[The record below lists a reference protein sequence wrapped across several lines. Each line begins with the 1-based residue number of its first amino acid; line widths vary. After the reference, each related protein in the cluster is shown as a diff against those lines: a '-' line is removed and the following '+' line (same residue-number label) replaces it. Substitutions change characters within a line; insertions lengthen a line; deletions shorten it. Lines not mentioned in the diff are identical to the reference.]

1 MRKKSI
7 LSRIGSTILADLTA
21 ISIVTTSIG
30 NVVTV
35 EAATGA
41 SLATT
46 EQIVGRA
53 ASLLGTKY
61 SFGAKGGNAYGN
73 GSIYSPWTLARQY
86 GIDCSGF
93 VWWTLNTLGY
103 STSGFGFNNPV
114 PVDTYD
120 WEHTTGT
127 TYVTRG
133 GGTSQISPEKISVST
148 SSRPYWEKT
157 NGSTIRP
164 GSIVIGENPGGI
176 DHAWIYIG
184 EFDTEAE
191 VETYVENALK
201 KYGAANAT
209 SYVTSADIK
218 KYVQRTNGNCKHWR
232 IESNGDDGVVV
243 NNGVFG
249 KANGSI
255 NISTYPIT
263 LSEATF
269 ALRKVEK
276 GTSKIV
282 GLSPIINAVNKN
294 AIYNVYD
301 NASCSGTPVGTIT
314 IGSNG
319 VGSITLPYAT
329 KYWVKEKIAPTG
341 YLISNEIYAV
351 SANST
356 STVEDEENHNGTII
370 INKRSP
376 DGDLSVANRTFEV
389 KYVDGGKTITVTG
402 KTDSTGKYTF
412 DNLPVYDI
420 GGTNTAIEFT
430 VSEILTTTE
439 QKTIIQPAAQK
450 VKLNALA
457 QQDFTTTLTFDNYK
471 YGDAILNKVFIDNDG
486 TRIANATELAN
497 LRNECSFGLINSDGV
512 YLALSSVSDG
522 VYKYRSAA
530 STTGGTSMK
539 LDANGKIRVTDLPK
553 GTYKWHEFSAPTGF
567 TLASDTSFTISNK
580 NDVSSTMRNS
590 ENTTNDVVR
599 FYKQLNIDGV
609 NLLELEN
616 LTQQEQSRV
625 AGLVAYQLYGNT
637 KFRAY
642 MLINGQKVYL
652 TGIGPAD
659 INPSINN
666 GQQSAVMGW
675 VGHNQAKVFP
685 YTFDT
690 TDDSHF
696 TTNTDNATPM
706 YAYAYPPAVYG
717 QVASAKD
724 FIGTIEIHMESP
736 VPNSAGNIIVGG
748 NVDSEAT
755 ARYNAFVARQI
766 YIEEV
771 QTANPEIG
779 AVDGISEV
787 KLSDEVIASLI
798 NDTKPVEVNV
808 IKKASDDMTTPVAGA
823 TYTAKAVN
831 DCYDQIGRVIYNA
844 GDIVE
849 TAVTDENGVASFSK
863 LKLFGINDAQA
874 SGPLSERVY
883 VNKYEI
889 TETEAPINY
898 NLSGNVFSTEEY
910 ADGLLHS
917 DYGVTNSAEPLVL
930 DFNDYEEWQT
940 RNVSA
945 HKYDNYTDSEGI
957 NKPLAGAVFVLN
969 AEEDVTKPDG
979 TTVIYHAG
987 DTIET
992 VTTDSTGTANFTTD
1006 LPVSFNYS
1014 ITEVTPPVGY
1024 ILHDNETTVFTLA
1037 WVADADEAEVVQ
1049 NYDWFNDHQSGTVS
1063 VYKVDKDNKTKYLSG
1078 AEFTLYAGE
1087 DIAVNDFVY
1096 SKDAVIDVITT
1107 ANPTAADDT
1116 ATPYVDETKG
1126 EVSFVDVP
1134 VGFKYYVKE
1143 TKAPDGYILDDNA
1156 EQTFDLAYNKS
1167 LKHIEKKLSFE
1178 DDSIEVD
1185 FAKTDVAGS
1194 ELPGATV
1201 QVLKKEKVN
1210 KAEDES
1216 QTPIIEDEW
1225 VEYDKWVSTSE
1236 VHRITAIPAGDYIFH
1251 EVAAPKGY
1259 MIATDIAFT
1268 VTDKGKVLIGGT
1280 EITAKSTDGTP
1291 LVAMADKANI
1301 VDFAKEDAY
1310 GDELPGASVQLLNE
1324 DGTVYEEWTSTE
1336 TAHRITAI
1344 PTGKYTFHEVA
1355 APKGYCVATDI
1366 AIEVLNVPDGDAY
1379 KLEVKVNGVTQTS
1392 TSTDGTPL
1400 ITMVD
1405 EATKVWFY
1413 KLDENGNNLPGAKLK
1428 IVDNLGNVVKE
1439 FTSDVEPYKLEAEL
1453 TAGLEYKLIED
1464 EAPGGY
1470 YYSGEVGFT
1479 VSLNGEIDIV
1489 NMEDTPIIVELS
1501 KKALTGEDE
1510 LPGALIQVLD
1520 ENNNVIDEWTSTDV
1534 PHIIDHTKLIA
1545 GKSYTMHEVVPA
1557 PGYNLTSD
1565 IGFDISKTDN
1575 GKVVVLMRDSETHV
1589 EISKNSKSGSY
1600 EGNADVIGARLQI
1613 IDKNG
1618 TVVEEWTTDGTVHVI
1633 TAKLISGE
1641 TYTLHEAEC
1650 PSNYTPAEDITFTV
1664 STDGSVDSVSMI
1676 DQSNDVD
1683 FAKIDEYGEEV
1694 EGATVQVLNE
1704 DGTVYEEWES
1714 TDEPHRI
1721 VGMPTGKYTMHE
1733 VYAPDGYTI
1742 ATDIDFIVATE
1753 KVDGVYK
1760 CVVKINGI
1768 NVTSKSSDGVPLIEM
1783 VDKATKVWFYKLD
1796 EEGNNLAGAK
1806 LKIVD
1811 NLGNV
1816 VKEFTSDVEPY
1827 KLEAELTAGLEYKL
1841 IEDEA
1846 PGGYYYSGEV
1856 SFTVSLNGE
1865 IDIVNMEDTPI
1876 IVELSKKA
1884 LTGEDELPGALIQVF
1899 DDEGNKID
1907 EWLSTDK
1914 PHIIDF
1920 HKLIAGKSYTM
1931 HEVVPAPGYNL
1942 ASDIDFSISK
1952 TDEGKVVV
1960 LMKDSPTHVE
1970 ISKNSDNGEYQ
1981 GSADIIG
1988 ARLQIIDKDG
1998 NVVEEWVTDGTVHT
2012 VIAKLISGETYTLH
2026 EAEAPENYQYAEDIE
2041 FTVSTDGSID
2051 TVEMFDNEKVGSVK
2065 VVKTTTENKNIEG
2078 ITFILDGT
2086 TNTGREI
2093 RREAV
2098 TDENGEAFFNNI
2110 PIGSYVVKEDP
2121 DSVMIA
2127 YTIADAQNVTVE
2139 TDKQTVAEFHNLEKE
2154 GTVHVVKRT
2163 EGDLNVEGIKFV
2175 LNGTSD
2181 SGREIVLEAVTD
2193 ENGNAVFEN
2202 VPIGTYE
2209 ITEDGETVPS
2219 AYLVAEPQTVE
2230 VLYAETT
2237 DASFLN
2243 LEKTGSIHIQKRTE
2257 GDYNVKDIRF
2267 ILSGTSDSGREIM
2280 LEAITDENGDATFA
2294 NVPIGTYEI
2303 TEDGDTVPTA
2313 YLVADPETV
2322 TVSYAK
2328 TIDIEFLNLEKTGS
2342 IHVVK
2347 RTEGDLNVEG
2357 IKFILFGTS
2366 DSGREIRIE
2375 AVTDKNGDAVFEN
2388 VPIGTYEITEDGDT
2402 VPTAYLVAD
2411 PVKVTVTE
2419 AKTIDTTVFNK
2430 EKTGSIKVQKKTEGM
2445 TDISGI
2451 KFILSGT
2458 SDSGREIKIEAITD
2472 ENGVAT
2478 FKDIPIGTYEITEDG
2493 SSVPTGYLVA
2503 DAQKVTVV
2511 NAETKDVT
2519 FVNEKKPEQPQQP
2532 EQPAQPGTPNTG
2544 MTEQEQNDN
2553 NSLIYLLC
2561 AFFGLSIIISANAK
2575 KRYYQR

>member
-1 MRKKSI
+1 MRKKSL
-7 LSRIGSTILADLTA
+7 LSRIGSTILAGLTA
-21 ISIVTTSIG
+21 LSVVTTSIG

-191 VETYVENALK
+191 VETYVETALK
-201 KYGAANAT
+201 KYGASNAT
-209 SYVTSADIK
+209 SYVTSADVK

-255 NISTYPIT
+255 NITTYPVT
-263 LSEATF
+263 PPNATF
-269 ALRKVEK
+269 SLKKVEK
-276 GTSKIV
+276 GTSKLI
-282 GLSPIINAVNKN
+282 GNSPIINAVNKN

-319 VGSITLPYAT
+319 AGSITLPYAT

-356 STVEDEENHNGTII
+356 STVEEEENHNGTII

-376 DGDLSVANRTFEV
+376 DGDLSIANRTFEV
-389 KYVDGGKTITVTG
+389 TYNLKGREYTVEG

-430 VSEILTTTE
+430 VTEILTTTE

-522 VYKYRSAA
+522 VYKYMSTA

-567 TLASDTSFTISNK
+567 TLASDTSFTISSK
-580 NDVSSTMRNS
+580 NDVSSTMRNN
-590 ENTTNDVVR
+590 ENTTDDVVR

-616 LTQQEQSRV
+616 LTQQEQGRI

-642 MLINGQKVYL
+642 MLIDGQKVYL

-659 INPSINN
+659 INPSITN

-675 VGHNQAKVFP
+675 VGTNQAKVFP

-690 TDDSHF
+690 TNDSHF
-696 TTNTDNATPM
+696 TTNPDNATPM
-706 YAYAYPPAVYG
+706 YAYAYPPAVFG
-717 QVASAKD
+717 QVQSAKD

-736 VPNSAGNIIVGG
+736 VPNGAGNIIVGG
-748 NVDSEAT
+748 NVDPEAT

-808 IKKASDDMTTPVAGA
+808 IKAASDDMTTPVAGA

-930 DFNDYEEWQT
+930 DFNDYEKWQT

-957 NKPLAGAVFVLN
+957 NKPLAGAVFVLK

-1037 WVADADEAEVVQ
+1037 WVADVDEAEVVQ
-1049 NYDWFNDHQSGTVS
+1049 NYDWFNDHQTGTVS
-1063 VYKVDKDNKTKYLSG
+1063 VYKVDKDDNTKYLSG

-1087 DIAVNDFVY
+1087 DISCGDFVY
-1096 SKDAVIDVITT
+1096 SKDDVIDVITT
-1107 ANPTAADDT
+1107 EVTEENPTGT
-1116 ATPYVDETKG
+1116 VN
-1126 EVSFVDVP
+1126 FVDVP
-1134 VGFKYYVKE
+1134 VDYSYYVKE
-1143 TKAPDGYILDDNA
+1143 TKAPEGYILDN
-1156 EQTFDLAYNKS
+1156 ETENSFS
-1167 LKHIEKKLSFE
+1167 LDYDVSLQQIEKEITVE
-1178 DDSIEVD
+1178 DDSINVD
-1185 FAKTDVAGS
+1185 FAKVDVHGD
-1194 ELPGATV
+1194 EVEGAEV
-1201 QVLKKEKVN
+1201 KILRKVIIN
-1210 KAEDES
+1210 KAETEAED
-1216 QTPIIEDEW
+1216 PILEEDW
-1225 VEYDKWVSTSE
+1225 TEYDSWTSTDE
-1236 VHRITAIPAGDYIFH
+1236 IHRITTMPAGDYKFV
-1251 EVAAPKGY
+1251 ETYAPAGY
-1259 MIATDIAFT
+1259 
-1268 VTDKGKVLIGGT
+1268 V
-1280 EITAKSTDGTP
+1280 
-1291 LVAMADKANI
+1291 
-1301 VDFAKEDAY
+1301 
-1310 GDELPGASVQLLNE
+1310 
-1324 DGTVYEEWTSTE
+1324 
-1336 TAHRITAI
+1336 
-1344 PTGKYTFHEVA
+1344 
-1355 APKGYCVATDI
+1355 VATDI
-1366 AIEVLNVPDGDAY
+1366 EFTVTEKGKVIIGDY
-1379 KLEVKVNGVTQTS
+1379 EQTA

-1405 EATKVWFY
+1405 DATKVWFY
-1413 KLDENGNNLPGAKLK
+1413 KLDENGNNLP
-1428 IVDNLGNVVKE
+1428 
-1439 FTSDVEPYKLEAEL
+1439 
-1453 TAGLEYKLIED
+1453 
-1464 EAPGGY
+1464 
-1470 YYSGEVGFT
+1470 
-1479 VSLNGEIDIV
+1479 
-1489 NMEDTPIIVELS
+1489 
-1501 KKALTGEDE
+1501 
-1510 LPGALIQVLD
+1510 
-1520 ENNNVIDEWTSTDV
+1520 
-1534 PHIIDHTKLIA
+1534 
-1545 GKSYTMHEVVPA
+1545 
-1557 PGYNLTSD
+1557 
-1565 IGFDISKTDN
+1565 
-1575 GKVVVLMRDSETHV
+1575 
-1589 EISKNSKSGSY
+1589 
-1600 EGNADVIGARLQI
+1600 
-1613 IDKNG
+1613 
-1618 TVVEEWTTDGTVHVI
+1618 
-1633 TAKLISGE
+1633 
-1641 TYTLHEAEC
+1641 
-1650 PSNYTPAEDITFTV
+1650 
-1664 STDGSVDSVSMI
+1664 
-1676 DQSNDVD
+1676 
-1683 FAKIDEYGEEV
+1683 
-1694 EGATVQVLNE
+1694 
-1704 DGTVYEEWES
+1704 
-1714 TDEPHRI
+1714 
-1721 VGMPTGKYTMHE
+1721 
-1733 VYAPDGYTI
+1733 
-1742 ATDIDFIVATE
+1742 
-1753 KVDGVYK
+1753 
-1760 CVVKINGI
+1760 
-1768 NVTSKSSDGVPLIEM
+1768 
-1783 VDKATKVWFYKLD
+1783 
-1796 EEGNNLAGAK
+1796 GAK

-1884 LTGEDELPGALIQVF
+1884 LTGEDELPGALIQVL
-1899 DDEGNKID
+1899 DEDGNVID
-1907 EWLSTDK
+1907 EWTSTET
-1914 PHIIDF
+1914 PHVIDYK
-1920 HKLIAGKSYTM
+1920 KLIAGKSYTM

-1942 ASDIDFSISK
+1942 AHDISFDISK

-1960 LMKDSPTHVE
+1960 LMQDSPTTVE

-1981 GSADIIG
+1981 GNADIIG
-1988 ARLQIIDKDG
+1988 AKLQIIDTDG
-1998 NVVEEWVTDGTVHT
+1998 NVVEEWVTDGTVH
-2012 VIAKLISGETYTLH
+2012 VITAKLISGESYTLH
-2026 EAEAPENYQYAEDIE
+2026 EAEAPENYKYADDIE
-2041 FTVSTDGSID
+2041 FTVSTDGSVDHISMVD
-2051 TVEMFDNEKVGSVK
+2051 SEEVGSVK
-2065 VVKTTTENKNIEG
+2065 VQKHTEGDLNIEG
-2078 ITFILDGT
+2078 ITFILTGT
-2086 TNTGREI
+2086 SETGREI
-2093 RREAV
+2093 TLRAA
-2098 TDENGEAFFNNI
+2098 TDNTGVAFFENV
-2110 PIGSYVVKEDP
+2110 PVGTYVVSEDP

-2127 YTIADAQNVTVE
+2127 YLIADEQNVTV
-2139 TDKQTVAEFHNLEKE
+2139 TADTQSDVEFYNSEKT
-2154 GTVHVVKRT
+2154 GSIHITKRT
-2163 EGDLNVEGIKFV
+2163 ESGYNVEGINFV
-2175 LNGTSD
+2175 LTGTSD
-2181 SGREIVLEAVTD
+2181 SGREIKIEAVTD
-2193 ENGNAVFEN
+2193 KNGDAFFEN
-2202 VPIGTYE
+2202 IPIGTYE
-2209 ITEDGETVPS
+2209 ITEDGKTVPT
-2219 AYLVAEPQTVE
+2219 AYLVAEPQEVS
-2230 VLYAETT
+2230 VLYAETVDT
-2237 DASFLN
+2237 TFFN
-2243 LEKTGSIHIQKRTE
+2243 EEKTGSIHIQ
-2257 GDYNVKDIRF
+2257 
-2267 ILSGTSDSGREIM
+2267 
-2280 LEAITDENGDATFA
+2280 
-2294 NVPIGTYEI
+2294 
-2303 TEDGDTVPTA
+2303 
-2313 YLVADPETV
+2313 
-2322 TVSYAK
+2322 
-2328 TIDIEFLNLEKTGS
+2328 
-2342 IHVVK
+2342 K

-2357 IKFILFGTS
+2357 IKFILSGTS
-2366 DSGREIRIE
+2366 DSGREIKIE
-2375 AVTDKNGDAVFEN
+2375 AVTDKNGDAFFEN
-2388 VPIGTYEITEDGDT
+2388 IPIGTYEITEDGKT
-2402 VPTAYLVAD
+2402 VPTAYLVAE
-2411 PVKVTVTE
+2411 PAQVTVTD
-2419 AKTIDTTVFNK
+2419 AQTIDTTIFNN

-2458 SDSGREIKIEAITD
+2458 SDSGREIRIEAITD